1 MTIQSDRIA
10 LLTSVLCLATLPVW
24 AESKVSYSD
33 GVSLF
38 QVIDQSP
45 ADSNPQLREIKTTF
59 ALAPVGATWQ
69 AAGTIEATSLPTGE
83 ATLLLT
89 DLLIE
94 NIAGPTQAAVLEV
107 EHQFD
112 NETTTPVSYEAHL
125 DGNFLHTEVGD
136 NLIREARLDYVAQ
149 VNTESIGAFQGAAGM
164 VAGPVPFAA
173 LLGPHELLFPPARSQ
188 RHTLNF
194 YLDSIGDA
202 IALENSAEIRVAA
215 SSVPALSR
223 GAATALG
230 VLLLATGLGC
240 FARLQRSRI

>member
-1 MTIQSDRIA
+1 MTIQSYRIA

-59 ALAPVGATWQ
+59 VLAPVGAAWQ

-94 NIAGPTQAAVLEV
+94 NIAGPVMGSIEV
-107 EHQFD
+107 EHLFD

-125 DGNFLHTEVGD
+125 DGNFLHVEVGD
-136 NLIREARLDYVAQ
+136 NHIREARLDYVAQ
-149 VNTESIGAFQGAAGM
+149 VNTESIGAFQGAAVM
-164 VAGPVPFAA
+164 VAGPVPFAT
-173 LLGPHELLFPPARSQ
+173 LLGPHELLLPPARSQ
-188 RHTLNF
+188 RHTLDF
-194 YLDSIGDA
+194 YLDSVGDA
-202 IALENSAEIRVAA
+202 IALENSAEIRLAA

-240 FARLQRSRI
+240 FARLQRSRT

>member
-1 MTIQSDRIA
+1 MTIGSHRIVVLA
-10 LLTSVLCLATLPVW
+10 CVLCFAAEPVR

-38 QVIDQSP
+38 WVIDQSP

-59 ALAPVGATWQ
+59 ALAPAGANWE

-94 NIAGPTQAAVLEV
+94 NIAGPVMAVLEV
-107 EHQFD
+107 EHRFD

-136 NLIREARLDYVAQ
+136 NFIREARLDYEAM
-149 VNTESIGAFQGAAGM
+149 VNTEHIGTFSDSAVQ
-164 VAGPVPFAA
+164 VAGPVPFAD
-173 LLGPHELLFPPARSQ
+173 LLGPHELLLPPARSQ

-215 SSVPALSR
+215 RSVPALSS

-230 VLLLATGLGC
+230 VFLLAAGLGC
-240 FARLQRSRI
+240 FARLQRSRA